1 MERIRERRRR
11 ELDDRIVAVAEQ
23 QIATVGGPGLSLRA
37 VAREVG
43 VTVSALYR
51 YYPSR
56 DDLLTE
62 LLTRTFRD
70 QADAVITAASSEPDP
85 ASALATA
92 MRAYRQ
98 WALAHPHRFEL
109 AYGTPI
115 PGYEAPPERT
125 VIEGARL
132 GDFLNGLVTQAWER
146 GQVGEESIALRG
158 RLLDDQTAAEFAGLA
173 RRRGYS
179 MPLPVLAAT
188 LDAFVRIH
196 GFTVMEVFGQLRPL
210 AADASSW
217 FEETLADALSGLG
230 LPQTAAPRNT
240 AG

>member
-11 ELDDRIVAVAEQ
+11 ELDDRIVAAAEQ
-23 QIATVGGPGLSLRA
+23 QIATDGAPGLSLRA

-70 QADAVITAASSEPDP
+70 QADAVIAAASREPDP
-85 ASALATA
+85 GAALATA
-92 MRAYRQ
+92 MRTYRE

-109 AYGTPI
+109 AYGTPV

-125 VIEGARL
+125 VMEGARL
-132 GDFLNGLVTQAWER
+132 GDFLNGLVTQAWQR
-146 GQVGEESIALRG
+146 GQVAGEAIALRSR
-158 RLLDDQTAAEFAGLA
+158 RLGDETAVEFAGLA
-173 RRRGYS
+173 QRRGYT
-179 MPLPVLAAT
+179 MPIPVLAAT

-210 AADASSW
+210 AADASGW
-217 FEETLADALSGLG
+217 FEETLADALSDLG
-230 LPQTAAPRNT
+230 LTQVAPAHNS